1 MLLGGRWAKS
11 MRQYLA
17 LSVRFSK
24 LRCRDRQSRFHIFY
38 RGEIGP
44 WLQADHENWIGTP
57 KKMMNLEKI

>member
-44 WLQADHENWIGTP
+44 WLQADHEIGLGRQ
-57 KKMMNLEKI
+57 KK